1 MKKKIGV
8 FLAGRPQGG
17 GKFQYNLAMLEA
29 VAALPQERYEV
40 VVGFLEDWWTSYLGD
55 YDLINFQ
62 VRPGFWGRALFK
74 VWRRSGLP
82 IKWWRAV
89 NPWFHPVAQQL
100 LQRRC
105 HLWIFPAEDTW
116 AYQIKVPALAAIHD
130 LMHRYE
136 RRFPEVS
143 AQGEYER
150 RENEYL
156 NISRW
161 AKGVLVDSEVGK
173 QQFTESYGRNP
184 RSVYVLPYVA
194 SKYIL
199 AVDQGK
205 TDLDHYGL
213 PDKFIFYPAQFW
225 EHKNHKRLI
234 RAAAALKPQYP
245 DIHLVFVGSKK
256 NAYASAVELVQD
268 LDMEE
273 KVHFLGYVPDSE
285 MAELYQRAR
294 ALFMP
299 TFFGPTDIPPL
310 EAIALGCPVAV
321 SGIYGLREQMGDAAL
336 YFNPESVTEITQV
349 MERLWRDDALCR
361 ELAQRGLVRAAQW
374 TQAHFNERLQDI
386 IDGMLLPS

>member
-17 GKFQYNLAMLEA
+17 GKFQYNLAMLDA
-29 VAALPQERYEV
+29 VAALPPERYEV

-100 LQRRC
+100 LQRHC

-150 RENEYL
+150 REYEYL

-161 AKGVLVDSEVGK
+161 ATGVLVDSEVGK

-199 AVDQGK
+199 AAGQGK
-205 TDLDHYGL
+205 ADLDHYGL

-256 NAYASAVELVQD
+256 NAYTSAVELVQD

-285 MAELYQRAR
+285 MAELYHRAR
-294 ALFMP
+294 ALVMP

-361 ELAQRGLVRAAQW
+361 DLAQRGLVRAAQW
-374 TQAHFNERLQDI
+374 TQAHFNERLREI
-386 IDGMLLPS
+386 IDAVLLA

>member
-40 VVGFLEDWWTSYLGD
+40 VVGFREDWWTSYLGD

-89 NPWFHPVAQQL
+89 NPWFHPVARQL
-100 LQRRC
+100 LQRQC

-161 AKGVLVDSEVGK
+161 ATGVLVDSEVGK

-199 AVDQGK
+199 SAGQGK
-205 TDLDHYGL
+205 ADLDHYGL

-256 NAYASAVELVQD
+256 NAYSSAVELVQD
-268 LDMEE
+268 LDLEE

-285 MAELYQRAR
+285 MAELYHRAR
-294 ALFMP
+294 ALVMP

-336 YFNPESVTEITQV
+336 YFNPESVTEISQV
-349 MERLWRDDALCR
+349 MERLWRDDDLCR

-374 TQAHFNERLQDI
+374 TQAHFNERLREI
-386 IDGMLLPS
+386 IDAVLLA

>member
-17 GKFQYNLAMLEA
+17 GKFQYNLAIIDA

-40 VVGFLEDWWTSYLGD
+40 VVGFLEDLWIRYLD
-55 YDLINFQ
+55 AYDLFSFQ
-62 VRPGFWGRALFK
+62 VQPGFWWRAVFK

-82 IKWWRAV
+82 ITWWRAV
-89 NPWFHPVAQQL
+89 NPWFHPVAKQL
-100 LQRRC
+100 LQRHC

-116 AYQIKVPALAAIHD
+116 AYQVKVPALAAIHD

-143 AQGEYER
+143 TQGEYER
-150 RENEYL
+150 REYEYL
-156 NISRW
+156 NISRL
-161 AKGVLVDSEVGK
+161 ATGILVDSEVGK
-173 QQFTESYGRNP
+173 KQFTESYGHDP
-184 RSVYVLPYVA
+184 RSIYVLPFVA
-194 SKYIL
+194 PRYIL
-199 AVDQGK
+199 ASDQAE

-225 EHKNHKRLI
+225 EHKNHKGLI
-234 RAAAALKPQYP
+234 HAATLLKPQYP
-245 DIHLVFVGSKK
+245 DIHLVFAGSKK
-256 NAYASAVELVQD
+256 NAYASVGKLVRD
-268 LDMEE
+268 LGLEE
-273 KVHFLGYVPDSE
+273 NVHFLGYVPDSE
-285 MAELYQRAR
+285 MAELYRRAR

-321 SGIYGLREQMGDAAL
+321 SDIYGMREQMGDAAL

-361 ELAQRGLVRAAQW
+361 DLAQRGLVRAAQW
-374 TQAHFNERLQDI
+374 TQRHFNARLQDI
-386 IDGMLLPS
+386 LDAMLLGS